1 MNHILKEKI
10 DFVTLR
16 TVKSQLK
23 ISGGKF
29 MVIKVANWIEKY
41 CDEKDMLIKSNY
53 LVKAINK
60 KFKCP

>member
-29 MVIKVANWIEKY
+29 MVIKVAN
-41 CDEKDMLIKSNY
+41 
-53 LVKAINK
+53 
-60 KFKCP
+60 

>member
-1 MNHILKEKI
+1 
-10 DFVTLR
+10 
-16 TVKSQLK
+16 
-23 ISGGKF
+23 
-29 MVIKVANWIEKY
+29 MVIKVANWIEIY